1 MASDPI
7 WWLALMLQLLAL
19 PGTLLPVLPG
29 LLWLPVGAGVWC
41 WRVGWSV
48 GWPAVA
54 FGGLLFAIGLLAD
67 LLAVGL
73 ATARMQASRWTGLGA
88 ALGLVLGL
96 VAGGIGIFIG
106 PWLGASAVEFWSL
119 QRLPVDKVME
129 QGPSGCRPLKAQL
142 GQAAQVGLAVV
153 FGLLV
158 SQVVQLLMA
167 VLGVVGFIW
176 MTGR

>member
-1 MASDPI
+1 MPSDPI
-7 WWLALMLQLLAL
+7 WWLALTLQLLAL
-19 PGTLLPVLPG
+19 PGTVLPVLPG
-29 LLWLPVGAGVWC
+29 LLWLPVGAAVWC
-41 WRVGWSV
+41 WRVGWTV

-88 ALGLVLGL
+88 AVGLVLGL
-96 VAGGIGIFIG
+96 VAGGIGILVG

-119 QRLPVDKVME
+119 QHLPTDKPLSV
-129 QGPSGCRPLKAQL
+129 CRPLKAQVA
-142 GQAAQVGLAVV
+142 QAAQVGLAVV
-153 FGLLV
+153 FGLLL

-167 VLGVVGFIW
+167 VLGLVGFIW

>member
-1 MASDPI
+1 MPSDPI
-7 WWLALMLQLLAL
+7 WWLALTLQLLAL

-29 LLWLPVGAGVWC
+29 LLWLPVGAAVWC

-48 GWPAVA
+48 GWPAAA
-54 FGGLLFAIGLLAD
+54 FGGVLFAIGSLAD

-73 ATARMQASRWTGLGA
+73 AQRGCTPAAGRDWAPWGLCW
-88 ALGLVLGL
+88 VWSPVVRHSHRP
-96 VAGGIGIFIG
+96 VA
-106 PWLGASAVEFWSL
+106 GASAVQFWSL
-119 QRLPVDKVME
+119 QRLPIDKVMD
-129 QGPSGCRPLKAQL
+129 QAPSGCRPLKEQL
-142 GQAAQVGLAVV
+142 AQAAQVGLAVM

-158 SQVVQLLMA
+158 SQAVQLLMA

>member
-1 MASDPI
+1 MPSDPI
-7 WWLALMLQLLAL
+7 WWLALTLQLLAL
-19 PGTLLPVLPG
+19 PGTVLPVLPG

-48 GWPAVA
+48 GWPGCA
-54 FGGLLFAIGLLAD
+54 FGGLLFAIGLVAD

-88 ALGLVLGL
+88 AVGLVLGL
-96 VAGGIGIFIG
+96 LAGGIGILIG

-119 QRLPVDKVME
+119 QRLPIDQAM
-129 QGPSGCRPLKAQL
+129 SGYRPLKAQL

-158 SQVVQLLMA
+158 SQAVQLLMA
-167 VLGVVGFIW
+167 VLGAVGFIW

>member
-1 MASDPI
+1 MPSDPI
-7 WWLALMLQLLAL
+7 WWLALILQLLAL
-19 PGTLLPVLPG
+19 PGTVLPVLPG

-88 ALGLVLGL
+88 AVGLVLGL
-96 VAGGIGIFIG
+96 VAGGIGILIG

-119 QRLPVDKVME
+119 QRLPIDKAMR
-129 QGPSGCRPLKAQL
+129 GYRPLKAQL
-142 GQAAQVGLAVV
+142 GQAVQVGLAVV
-153 FGLLV
+153 FGLMV
-158 SQVVQLLMA
+158 SQAVQLLMA